1 MRKFSAQLRAAALV
15 LVLGASAV
23 VMPTIAEAQKKLDVR
38 PEVRTRVKAA
48 QDAATKGNF
57 SEAIRELKAA
67 KALGALKA
75 DEEYAVNELLIYA
88 ANGARDYRLLAQTI
102 EERLASGRVSDRLQ
116 KLNLLANT
124 YYSLNDLGQAEE
136 ATQRLIQAR
145 GNASAD
151 DLALLGQIQF
161 LRKNYKAAA
170 GTLDRAATAA
180 ARAGKSAKAQGQLL
194 QMLNSSYFN
203 LGKLDERL
211 ATLNRLFDVMPNAEV
226 FSQLVTANERDSGS
240 DRVTMLNLYRL
251 GAAKSVLAK
260 DHYAKF
266 ADTALDLSSPG
277 EAATALEK
285 GFSTGAIKKD
295 DRNSRMLAEIQKQLA
310 DLKTSLPQREREG
323 RALATGEAD
332 VRVALAYFTLGDYAK
347 AAEAAKRGLGKGK
360 VKSPD
365 DANMIL
371 GIASARLK
379 KAADAKAAFQAAA
392 AANPKIK
399 SVAELWALV
408 GI

>member
-1 MRKFSAQLRAAALV
+1 MRNLSGQLRAVALALV
-15 LVLGASAV
+15 VGTGVL

-38 PEVRTRVKAA
+38 PEVRNRVKAA

-67 KALGALKA
+67 KAVGALKA

-88 ANGARDYRLLAQTI
+88 ANGARDYPLLAQTI
-102 EERLASGRVSDRLQ
+102 EERLASGRASDRVQ
-116 KLNLLANT
+116 KLNVLANT
-124 YYSLNDLGQAEE
+124 YYSLNDLGKAE
-136 ATQRLIQAR
+136 ATTQRLIQAR
-145 GNASAD
+145 GSASAD

-180 ARAGKSAKAQGQLL
+180 AKAGKSAKAQGQLL
-194 QMLNSSYFN
+194 EMLNSSYFN
-203 LGKLDERL
+203 LGDNERRL
-211 ATLNRLFDVMPNAEV
+211 ATLNRLFAIAPKTDV
-226 FSQLVTANERDSGS
+226 FSQLVTAYEKASAG
-240 DRVTMLNLYRL
+240 DRVAMLNLYRL
-251 GAAKSVLAK
+251 GAAKSVLSK

-277 EAATALEK
+277 EAAATLEK

-295 DRNSRMLAEIQKQLA
+295 DRSTRMLTEIRKQLE
-310 DLKTSLPQREREG
+310 DLKRSLPQRELEG
-323 RALATGEAD
+323 KALATGEAD
-332 VRVALAYFTLGDYAK
+332 VRVALAHFTLGDNAK
-347 AAEAAKRGLGKGK
+347 AVEAARRGLGKGK

-371 GIASARLK
+371 GIALARLK
-379 KAADAKAAFQAAA
+379 KGADAKAAFQAAG
-392 AANPKIK
+392 AANPKVK
-399 SVAELWALV
+399 GVADLWAMV
-408 GI
+408 GV